1 MVHALEKV
9 HSLLKPDGVLIDI
22 HPTGEPASI
31 EIRIR
36 DRITLAGWLQEADDY
51 VEYEWA
57 DEALQQIVQ
66 SGLFAV
72 ERQSVFTFNTYAAS
86 IAELRDHLAEAW
98 KDAILDEVT
107 AARAEEL
114 LSTIE
119 HDKEVIVRELA
130 HIARY
135 RKTQSPKVAMASDR

>member
-1 MVHALEKV
+1 MVHALEKI
-9 HSLLKPDGVLIDI
+9 HSLLKPGGVLIDI

-36 DRITLAGWLQEADDY
+36 DRSMPAGWLQETNDY

-57 DEALQQIVQ
+57 DEALNRIVR
-66 SGLFAV
+66 SGLFTV
-72 ERQSVFTFNTYAAS
+72 ERQSTFTFNTYTAS

-98 KDAILDEVT
+98 KDAILDGVT

-119 HDKEVIVRELA
+119 RDKEVIVRESVY
-130 HIARY
+130 IARLEP
-135 RKTQSPKVAMASDR
+135 RFV

>member
-1 MVHALEKV
+1 MEHAGMVHALEKI

-31 EIRIR
+31 EIRVR
-36 DRITLAGWLQEADDY
+36 DRVTLAGWLQETDDY

-57 DEALQQIVQ
+57 NEALNQIVR
-66 SGLFAV
+66 SGLFTV

-98 KDAILDEVT
+98 KDAILDEIT

-114 LSTIE
+114 LNTIE
-119 HDKEVIVRELA
+119 RDKEVIVHESVY
-130 HIARY
+130 IAQLRP
-135 RKTQSPKVAMASDR
+135 RFG

>member
-1 MVHALEKV
+1 MVHALEEI

-36 DRITLAGWLQEADDY
+36 DRFMPAGWLQETDDY

-57 DEALQQIVQ
+57 NEALNQIVH

-86 IAELRDHLAEAW
+86 IAELREHLAEAW
-98 KDAILDEVT
+98 KDAILDEIT

-119 HDKEVIVRELA
+119 RDKEVIVRESVY
-130 HIARY
+130 IARL
-135 RKTQSPKVAMASDR
+135 SPRFV